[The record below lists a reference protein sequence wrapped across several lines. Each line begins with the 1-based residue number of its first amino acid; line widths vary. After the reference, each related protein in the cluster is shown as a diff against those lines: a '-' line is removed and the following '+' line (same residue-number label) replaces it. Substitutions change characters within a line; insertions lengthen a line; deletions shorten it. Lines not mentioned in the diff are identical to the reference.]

1 MFWLHHPQPVRPPDI
16 SLAAV
21 VALCASIV
29 IAPTAVAQRASAVHK
44 GQEAA
49 VAWLDLLDSGQ
60 YAASWDQAADQL
72 QRTVTRPAWTALV
85 RDRRA
90 PLGPVLARRLK
101 WASYTETLPD
111 LAVGQSV
118 VLEYETRFENKVS
131 AVETVTPVKDA
142 RGVWKVGAYS
152 IR

>member
-1 MFWLHHPQPVRPPDI
+1 MKTI
-16 SLAAV
+16 ATA
-21 VALCASIV
+21 VALCVSVA
-29 IAPTAVAQRASAVHK
+29 IAPIAGGQRASAVHK

-60 YAASWDQAADQL
+60 YAASWDQSARQL
-72 QRTVTRPAWTALV
+72 QSTVPRSAWIASV

-90 PLGPVLARRLK
+90 PLGPVVARRLK
-101 WASYTETLPD
+101 WASYTETLPE

-142 RGVWKVGAYS
+142 HGVWKVGAYS

>member
-1 MFWLHHPQPVRPPDI
+1 MKRFT
-16 SLAAV
+16 AAV
-21 VALCASIV
+21 IVASMF
-29 IAPTAVAQRASAVHK
+29 IAPVSSAQRASAVHK

-60 YAASWDQAADQL
+60 YSTSWDQAAVQL
-72 QRTVTRPAWTALV
+72 QHEVPRAVWEARV
-85 RDRRA
+85 RAQRA
-90 PLGPVLARRLK
+90 PLGAVVARRLK

-111 LAVGQSV
+111 LPVGQSV

-131 AVETVTPVKDA
+131 AVETVMPVKDA
-142 RGVWKVGAYS
+142 RGIWKVGAYS

>member
-1 MFWLHHPQPVRPPDI
+1 MKRI
-16 SLAAV
+16 SAAII
-21 VALCASIV
+21 VASMLIV
-29 IAPTAVAQRASAVHK
+29 PIAAAQRASAVHK

-60 YAASWDQAADQL
+60 YGASWDQAAIQL
-72 QRTVTRPAWTALV
+72 QRAVPRATWEARV
-85 RDRRA
+85 RASRT
-90 PLGPVLARRLK
+90 PLGPVVARRLT

-142 RGVWKVGAYS
+142 RGIWKVGAYS